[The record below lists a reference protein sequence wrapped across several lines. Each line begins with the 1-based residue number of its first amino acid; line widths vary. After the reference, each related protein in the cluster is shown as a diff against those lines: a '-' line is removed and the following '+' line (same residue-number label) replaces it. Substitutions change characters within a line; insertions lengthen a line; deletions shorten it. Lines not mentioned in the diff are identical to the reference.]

1 MINKTKH
8 RVNIHEVDPDSLPRE
23 TFVENWGGEWQPTK
37 EIEREI
43 RKECELATKHLRKFM
58 LALFKHDTT
67 NREGSDIKLHDFLLN
82 LYSADYKP
90 LALHVEFFHNILK
103 IQAYN
108 ECGMAETGKNL
119 FQVQG
124 ILRNTAALLHSST
137 LEELRIRT
145 ADTDVELEI
154 LSELDNLLY
163 RNSNS

>member
-82 LYSADYKP
+82 LYSADYEP
-90 LALHVEFFHNILK
+90 LALYVDLFSNVLK

-108 ECGMAETGKNL
+108 ELGMANTGKKT
-119 FQVQG
+119 FEIQG
-124 ILRNTAALLHSST
+124 ILRNTALLLHSSS
-137 LEELRIRT
+137 LEEMRILSEN
-145 ADTDVELEI
+145 TDAELEI
-154 LSELDNLLY
+154 LADL
-163 RNSNS
+163 